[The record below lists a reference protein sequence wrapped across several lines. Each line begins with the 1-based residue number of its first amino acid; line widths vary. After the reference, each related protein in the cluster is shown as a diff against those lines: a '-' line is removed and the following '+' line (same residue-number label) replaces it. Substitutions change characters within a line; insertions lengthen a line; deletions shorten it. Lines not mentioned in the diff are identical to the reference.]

1 MHVAGG
7 ESRCILL
14 PTMCAPVKEASTAH
28 SYSQAQAL
36 RPRGVIKR
44 RDRGTGGL
52 HNTLTTTAQQIN
64 HFVEPDQW
72 PRSINIKL
80 AHQDQAK
87 RTFSLAVV
95 ARSLFAIFHI
105 SIEVSRYCKKR
116 GRPLNTQS
124 LFESLPFSLL
134 YVLLTR

>member
-1 MHVAGG
+1 MLMMPHRTLTHLRHRLDARAGG

-95 ARSLFAIFHI
+95 ARSLFADFRF
-105 SIEVSRYCKKR
+105 SIEVVRK
-116 GRPLNTQS
+116 GADH
-124 LFESLPFSLL
+124 
-134 YVLLTR
+134 

>member
-95 ARSLFAIFHI
+95 ARSHFAVFRILKLAGIVRKHSVSKVEKTVFSCGI
-105 SIEVSRYCKKR
+105 SYFF
-116 GRPLNTQS
+116 G
-124 LFESLPFSLL
+124 
-134 YVLLTR
+134 

>member
-87 RTFSLAVV
+87 GLLSSQLLLVHFLLSSASQLKLAGILRKGAV
-95 ARSLFAIFHI
+95 H
-105 SIEVSRYCKKR
+105 
-116 GRPLNTQS
+116 
-124 LFESLPFSLL
+124 
-134 YVLLTR
+134 

>member
-87 RTFSLAVV
+87 RTFSLAVD
-95 ARSLFAIFHI
+95 ARS
-105 SIEVSRYCKKR
+105 R
-116 GRPLNTQS
+116 
-124 LFESLPFSLL
+124 SLL
-134 YVLLTR
+134 SSASQLKLAGIVRKGTVH